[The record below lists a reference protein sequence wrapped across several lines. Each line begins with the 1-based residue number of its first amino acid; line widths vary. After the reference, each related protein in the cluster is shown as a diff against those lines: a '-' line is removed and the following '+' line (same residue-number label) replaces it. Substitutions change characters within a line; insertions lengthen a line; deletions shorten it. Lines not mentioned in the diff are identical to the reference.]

1 MALSATKR
9 LLVAGIAASAGFA
22 NPALAQ
28 MPTMELSAGIH
39 LIRAEVA
46 HTFET
51 RAQGLMYRRS
61 LGPNEGMLFVFPRAE
76 VQCMWMKNTL
86 VPLSVAFMDEAG
98 KIVSISDMQP
108 RTETPHCAAAPAK
121 FALEMSRGWFSARG
135 IKAGAR
141 ILGPEKAPAA
151 R

>member
-1 MALSATKR
+1 MSKR
-9 LLVAGIAASAGFA
+9 FFVAGIAAGAWLASL
-22 NPALAQ
+22 ALAQ

-39 LIRAEVA
+39 LIRAEIA
-46 HTFET
+46 NTFET

-61 LGPNEGMLFVFPRAE
+61 LGPNEGMLFVFPRAD

-86 VPLSVAFMDEAG
+86 VPLSVAFMDETG

-108 RTETPHCAAAPAK
+108 QTETPHCAAAPAK

-135 IKAGAR
+135 VKAGAR
-141 ILGPEKAPAA
+141 IVGTEKAPAA

>member
-1 MALSATKR
+1 MIMRFLGA
-9 LLVAGIAASAGFA
+9 VGIAAGAWFA
-22 NPALAQ
+22 NSALAQ
-28 MPTMELSAGIH
+28 MPMVELSAGIH
-39 LIRAEVA
+39 LVRAEVA

-61 LGPNEGMLFVFPRAE
+61 LGPNEGMLFVFPRPE
-76 VQCMWMKNTL
+76 VQCMWMKNTF

-98 KIVSISDMQP
+98 KIVSISDMAPQ
-108 RTETPHCAAAPAK
+108 TETPHCAAAPAK

-135 IKAGAR
+135 IKAGAS
-141 ILGPEKAPAA
+141 ILGPEKAPSA